1 MAKEILIA
9 KFGTNCVVNGEA
21 IAQNR
26 VNKHAKR
33 VSKLLGDHRLGIVSS
48 GAVGSGSRRIASRR
62 PDLVSQLDERTL
74 AAIGSPSAFH
84 VWRRAF
90 GRLESDGKP
99 IVAAELKATHDNMDH
114 PEEGKSLVEV
124 FLNCVNNGIVP
135 VFNINDP
142 LDRHKDELGR
152 IKEGKD
158 NDHAAEHLAR
168 KVGANTLMLLTAK
181 VGGVIVDGQVQP
193 TISVSDI
200 PDLEV
205 HLTDTKGSES
215 SGGMKSKLLAGAC
228 ALEGGVE
235 NVFIGCSSSDPREI
249 LARNTGTQLVP

>member
-1 MAKEILIA
+1 MTKEILVA
-9 KFGTNCVVNGEA
+9 KFGTKCVVNGGA

-26 VNKHAKR
+26 VNRHAKR
-33 VSKLLGDHRLGIVSS
+33 FSRLLDSHRLGIVSS

-62 PDLVSQLDERTL
+62 PALTDKLDKRTL

-84 VWRRAF
+84 TWRRAF
-90 GRLESDGKP
+90 GRLEFEGMP

-114 PEEGKSLVEV
+114 PDEGKSLVEV
-124 FLNCVNNGIVP
+124 FLNCVNHGIIP

-142 LDRHKDELGR
+142 LDRYKDELGGIEAGR
-152 IKEGKD
+152 D

-181 VGGVIVDGQVQP
+181 VGGVIIDGQIQP

-200 PDLEV
+200 GDLDT
-205 HLTDTKGSES
+205 HLTGTDEDGTGS
-215 SGGMKSKLLAGAC
+215 MASKLQAGAN
-228 ALEGGVE
+228 ALQGGVE
-235 NVFIGCSSSDPREI
+235 NVFIGSSSSDPREI
-249 LARNTGTQLVP
+249 LARHIGTQLIP